1 MMQQNDRIII
11 VNIYQNK
18 ADVYCGRGS
27 SLGNPFKM
35 NSESDRDIVCEQYQ
49 QYFYQKVVIERNQS
63 MLRQLSQIKNIMD
76 AKGTVKIG
84 CFCAPKRCHCQ
95 TIKDHLLERVKQ

>member
-1 MMQQNDRIII
+1 MDKNDKIII

-35 NSESDRDIVCEQYQ
+35 DSEADRDFVCEQFQ
-49 QYFYQKVVIERNQS
+49 DYFYKKVVIERNQS

-76 AKGTVKIG
+76 AKGSVKIG
-84 CFCAPKRCHCQ
+84 CFCAPRRCHCQ
-95 TIKDHLLERVKQ
+95 TIKKYLLESEK